1 MSRYVPRA
9 GDLIWFD
16 FDPQAGR
23 EQAGRRPA
31 LVLSP
36 SSYNAKSSLAVVC
49 PITSQKKG
57 YPFEV
62 DLPRGGKIGG
72 SVLADHLRSVDWQS
86 RRADFA
92 GKIPNDVLREVQER
106 VAALLGLAVPQN

>member
-9 GDLIWFD
+9 GDLIWLD

-62 DLPRGGKIGG
+62 DLPTGGKINGVIM
-72 SVLADHLRSVDWQS
+72 SDQLRSVDWER

-92 GKIPNDVLREVQER
+92 GKVPADVLRAVQER
-106 VAALLGLAVPQN
+106 MAALLGFAVP